1 MQHKNVTFTSP
12 ITSIGPWS
20 LLLITCFLMFLV
32 FAFDALLPL
41 GIAVPILYVA
51 PLACLTLWS
60 SSKDSHVVITA
71 ACICTGLIVTGF
83 FLSPP
88 RLRSL
93 SIVNYAMTLGVMWVM
108 TVLSVLR
115 KKVEREVNLLRALL
129 PICSYCKNI
138 RNDKGSWQHIE
149 AYIAAQNR
157 VDLTY
162 GMCPH
167 CAAKEFPEVFI
178 EKGTR
183 SRLAY

>member
-12 ITSIGPWS
+12 ITSTGPWS